1 MSDTRSRAIGLCE
14 PVGRKMPT
22 HTFFSPIGVPFLLM
36 SNPPSPALS
45 VIALTESIR
54 LSVTCRRALAVRA
67 ISSSSRHQ
75 RRRSVSTSISRSMW
89 RNPAWPHPSPADA

>member
-1 MSDTRSRAIGLCE
+1 MNGSSQGRQQWVGQDPMPSIHDHCE
-14 PVGRKMPT
+14 SVGRKMPT

-54 LSVTCRRALAVRA
+54 LSVTCR
-67 ISSSSRHQ
+67 
-75 RRRSVSTSISRSMW
+75 
-89 RNPAWPHPSPADA
+89 